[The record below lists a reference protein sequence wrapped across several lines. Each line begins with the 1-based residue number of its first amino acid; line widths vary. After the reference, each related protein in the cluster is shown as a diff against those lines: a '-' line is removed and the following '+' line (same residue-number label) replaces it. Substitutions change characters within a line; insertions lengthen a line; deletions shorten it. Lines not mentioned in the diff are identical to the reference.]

1 MGAFFRTVAVGTL
14 AGAWLP
20 MIFTVVVAVSLIPD
34 AIDGHGSVASSL
46 LLAVFPIG
54 VTLAF
59 VLPASILLGLP
70 VTVILVRLRAESEA
84 AYVLTGLA
92 IGFALPLLVLA
103 WTGAAEGWWLTLLGA
118 FSGSITGRTWWA
130 EAREASG
137 S

>member
-1 MGAFFRTVAVGTL
+1 MGAFFKTVAVGTL

-34 AIDGHGSVASSL
+34 SIDGHGSVASSL
-46 LLAVFPIG
+46 LFAVFPIG

-59 VLPASILLGLP
+59 VLPASVLLGLP

-84 AYVLTGLA
+84 AYILIGLA
-92 IGFALPLLVLA
+92 IGAALPLLVLA
-103 WTGAAEGWWLTLLGA
+103 WMGASEGWWLTLLGA
-118 FSGSITGRTWWA
+118 FSGSITGRTWWV